1 MEQTVYIKAPQCIQI
16 SNPSVTLND
25 FLTIY
30 TSDSKLEKE
39 ILSIP
44 FYEFEKDKD
53 GQIVVSI
60 LKVIETINK
69 DFPNAEIENLGEGD
83 FILSY
88 QPQSKFEKI
97 KEVFCTIFICLIAF
111 FGGGYAIMAYNT
123 DIGAKELFTNLSM
136 LFLGNPKSGVIC
148 MTIAY
153 SIGLTFGMILF
164 FNHLGSKKI
173 TSDPTPL
180 EIQMRLYEEDI
191 STTVIKDISRRGESL
206 DVKQTD

>member
-180 EIQMRLYEEDI
+180 EIQMRLYEKDI